1 MLVSCTSGWA
11 AGSARLL
18 TRRGKEPSCR
28 QDDHDGDSVCIEAAA
43 LPTAAGK
50 GGMAMSMAAT
60 QSILLARIYIIYIY
74 SCTGKFIANPGS
86 TQKSSR
92 QRVTTPFSL
101 SIIRGRRPQAIA
113 EEFGVV
119 TLSYHQLLSVT
130 VVSRYTFEAD
140 RDRCT
145 YWDRDPSGV
154 TVRTLA
160 LKA

>member
-1 MLVSCTSGWA
+1 MHEWLGRWLCS
-11 AGSARLL
+11 SADQK
-18 TRRGKEPSCR
+18 GKEPSCR
-28 QDDHDGDSVCIEAAA
+28 KDDHHSDSFRIEAAA

-86 TQKSSR
+86 SQKSSR

-119 TLSYHQLLSVT
+119 TLFYQEII
-130 VVSRYTFEAD
+130 YII
-140 RDRCT
+140 
-145 YWDRDPSGV
+145 
-154 TVRTLA
+154 
-160 LKA
+160 